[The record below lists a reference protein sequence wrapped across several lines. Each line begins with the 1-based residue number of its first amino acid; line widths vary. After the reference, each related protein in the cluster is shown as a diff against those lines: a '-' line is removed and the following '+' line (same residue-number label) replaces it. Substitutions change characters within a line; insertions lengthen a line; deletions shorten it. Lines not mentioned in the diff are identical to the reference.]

1 MMKQSRTVGRL
12 LLSLASLVII
22 IAALKSISQLL
33 GPILLSLFVVLIVY
47 PIMLWL
53 ERRGMARWIAYT
65 LVVLGV
71 IAVGTIFIIFLAVSL
86 TELSI
91 TLPKYE
97 ELLDARLDGLQQWLA
112 SHNLRIEDVLELN
125 WFNPQNIFQL
135 LFYLVSILLETVAN
149 VGLTLL
155 VFIYMLASAGNF
167 WTHLRRELAAD
178 PPMLKR
184 FSSFGQSIRIYLVI
198 KSWLGVM
205 TALFQVILMW
215 ILGIDF
221 AVLWGVFS
229 FLFNFVPNIGF
240 YIGLIPPVII
250 AVIKL
255 GITKTIILIFG
266 YTLIN
271 NFFDVLIAPHYLG
284 KGLDL
289 SILVGFLGLIFW
301 TWMLGPIGAFL
312 ALPLTVMV
320 KKLLLESLPDTQ
332 LLASLMSSN
341 SETDS

>member
-178 PPMLKR
+178 LPLLKR

>member
-178 PPMLKR
+178 LPMLKR

-205 TALFQVILMW
+205 TAMFQVILMW

>member
-33 GPILLSLFVVLIVY
+33 APILLSLFLVLIVY

-71 IAVGTIFIIFLAVSL
+71 IVVGTIFIIFLAVSL

-112 SHNLRIEDVLELN
+112 SHNLRIEDVLKLN
-125 WFNPQNIFQL
+125 WFNPENIFQI

-149 VGLTLL
+149 VGFTLL

-178 PPMLKR
+178 LPLLKR
-184 FSSFGQSIRIYLVI
+184 FSNFGQSIRIYLVI

-205 TALFQVILMW
+205 TALVQVILMW

-221 AVLWGVFS
+221 AILWGVFS

-240 YIGLIPPVII
+240 YIGLIAPVII
-250 AVIKL
+250 ALIKL

-289 SILVGFLGLIFW
+289 SIFVGFLGLVFW

-341 SETDS
+341 SEKDS

>member
-97 ELLDARLDGLQQWLA
+97 ELLDARLYGLQQWLA
-112 SHNLRIEDVLELN
+112 SHSLRIEDVLELN
-125 WFNPQNIFQL
+125 WFNPENIFEI

-178 PPMLKR
+178 LPMLKR

-229 FLFNFVPNIGF
+229 FLFNFVPSIGF

-289 SILVGFLGLIFW
+289 SIVVAFLGLVFW

-332 LLASLMSSN
+332 LLASLMSS
-341 SETDS
+341 SGEADS

>member
-1 MMKQSRTVGRL
+1 MKQSRTVGRL

-178 PPMLKR
+178 LPMLKR

>member
-71 IAVGTIFIIFLAVSL
+71 IVVGTIFIIFLAVSL

-91 TLPKYE
+91 ALPKYE

-167 WTHLRRELAAD
+167 WTHLRREQAAD
-178 PPMLKR
+178 LPMLKR